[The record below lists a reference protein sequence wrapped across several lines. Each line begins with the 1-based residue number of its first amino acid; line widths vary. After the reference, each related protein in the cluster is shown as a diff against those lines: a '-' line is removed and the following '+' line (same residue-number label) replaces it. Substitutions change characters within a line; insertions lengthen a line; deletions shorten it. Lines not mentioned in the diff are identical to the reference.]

1 MAAVLEL
8 PIPDLAAL
16 AAGRTVVAFA
26 ERHAVDIND
35 EVELI
40 PSGARAR
47 AELQEQYAPLAEA
60 EAPEGEWSA
69 LVVGLQPASSLGRAD
84 TMQHHILAEVPD
96 GDVVILRVYGPEG
109 AVLSDETFADE
120 QLAVAAAFQ

>member
-1 MAAVLEL
+1 MAGVLVL

-26 ERHAVDIND
+26 ARHAVDIDD

-40 PSGARAR
+40 PAGTR
-47 AELQEQYAPLAEA
+47 AEAKLQRRYALLAEA
-60 EAPEGEWSA
+60 ETPEGEWSA

-96 GDVVILRVYGPEG
+96 GDAVILRVYGPEG
-109 AVLSDETFADE
+109 AVLSDEAFADE